1 METPLPYVFDNDHSE
16 AVDRHGQLPAT
27 LDEFTISRLISL
39 GDLTGRRCL
48 ETGAGGGSIADWLA
62 RATGPTGRVLATD
75 VNTRHLPPSPPYDVL
90 VHDLE
95 SEPVPDG
102 PWDVIHARLVLLNLP
117 GREAILRRLAAALA
131 PGGALVVEDFETTFR
146 KLVLAAPTPEAAQL
160 VDRYHELLVERV
172 LPAHGND
179 PTWAGCVPGAMLE
192 AGLTGVDTVIEAR
205 SWPGGTAGALLIG
218 ANIAQA
224 REDFLAAGMTEA
236 QLGELER
243 LVADPRLLV
252 RGHFTYSTIGRRPAA

>member
-1 METPLPYVFDNDHSE
+1 M
-16 AVDRHGQLPAT
+16 
-27 LDEFTISRLISL
+27 
-39 GDLTGRRCL
+39 
-48 ETGAGGGSIADWLA
+48 
-62 RATGPTGRVLATD
+62 
-75 VNTRHLPPSPPYDVL
+75 
-90 VHDLE
+90 
-95 SEPVPDG
+95 
-102 PWDVIHARLVLLNLP
+102 
-117 GREAILRRLAAALA
+117 
-131 PGGALVVEDFETTFR
+131 VEDFETTFR

-160 VDRYHELLVERV
+160 VDRCHELLVERV

-179 PTWAGCVPGAMLE
+179 PTWAGRVPGAMLE